1 MYSVLNCDFFSTW
14 LKIFPRLSTTT
25 RGFYACKVTESAVY
39 CSNPYSYQ
47 ELSFVW
53 KTKWNINANDIVDS
67 WDADLPIY
75 FEEIIYL

>member
-1 MYSVLNCDFFSTW
+1 M
-14 LKIFPRLSTTT
+14 
-25 RGFYACKVTESAVY
+25 TESAVY
-39 CSNPYSYQ
+39 CSNPCSYQ

>member
-1 MYSVLNCDFFSTW
+1 M
-14 LKIFPRLSTTT
+14 
-25 RGFYACKVTESAVY
+25 ESAVY